1 MRFDNRSVPSVKGGV
16 LMAVPCPCASSPGPC
31 ARCSSWGGEGRRD
44 KSRVL
49 MLTTAHTVRRINI
62 DSHDDDGGG
71 GGDDDEC
78 V

>member
-1 MRFDNRSVPSVKGGV
+1 
-16 LMAVPCPCASSPGPC
+16 
-31 ARCSSWGGEGRRD
+31 
-44 KSRVL
+44 